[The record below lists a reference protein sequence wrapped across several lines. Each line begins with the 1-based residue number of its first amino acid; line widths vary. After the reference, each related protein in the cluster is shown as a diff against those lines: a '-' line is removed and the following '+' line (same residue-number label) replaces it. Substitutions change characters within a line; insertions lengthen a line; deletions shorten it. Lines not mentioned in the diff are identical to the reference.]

1 MPLQYVGNGTGN
13 FSENSRK
20 ITVMT
25 YHSSKGLDFDNVFIP
40 FLNRGLFIT
49 YDEDLSRTLFMV
61 AMTRSRNNLYLTYSG
76 MKHDYLQK
84 FSSDCNS
91 IDIHSNL
98 NQQNTT
104 FGGGMFG
111 GI

>member
-1 MPLQYVGNGTGN
+1 
-13 FSENSRK
+13 
-20 ITVMT
+20 
-25 YHSSKGLDFDNVFIP
+25 
-40 FLNRGLFIT
+40 
-49 YDEDLSRTLFMV
+49 MV

-98 NQQNTT
+98 NQQSTT

>member
-1 MPLQYVGNGTGN
+1 MGNGTGN

-20 ITVMT
+20 ITIMT

-40 FLNRGLFIT
+40 GLNRNLFIT
-49 YDEDLSRTLFMV
+49 YNQELSKTLFMV

-76 MKHDYLQK
+76 YKHDYLQK

-91 IDIHSNL
+91 IDIHANL
-98 NQQNTT
+98 NQQSTG